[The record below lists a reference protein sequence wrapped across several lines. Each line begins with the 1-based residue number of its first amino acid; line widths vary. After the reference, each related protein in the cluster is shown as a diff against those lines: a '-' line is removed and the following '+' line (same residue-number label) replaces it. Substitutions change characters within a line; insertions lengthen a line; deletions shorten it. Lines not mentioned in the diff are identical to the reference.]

1 MSLCDMHSASSFSSY
16 GGNDEFFDR
25 YICLYNVLYMY
36 NALYMY
42 NVRVSQSHCVVHS
55 NLCKLYYNCCLQFC
69 MFCSTCTCTCT
80 CLLHCTPVAHA
91 VKESDATSPN
101 FFNPPPPPSPP
112 SLSLVS
118 TLQVTLNTVAV
129 VTVAPHAAPLPAA
142 VTEVSAN
149 TVHSLT
155 VPPVN
160 QRSPPTKCLV
170 LAACRVEGVVV
181 RGGVGLLVVW
191 EVLGLH
197 AQAGLIHV
205 HVQFV
210 TTTTCTCTCTYCTLV
225 IYMYIYMYIRFHFHS
240 V

>member
-1 MSLCDMHSASSFSSY
+1 MAEMTSFLTGTFVCTMYVYLSPIVLCIVTFANCTTIIIVVYSFACSAC
-16 GGNDEFFDR
+16 
-25 YICLYNVLYMY
+25 I
-36 NALYMY
+36 
-42 NVRVSQSHCVVHS
+42 
-55 NLCKLYYNCCLQFC
+55 
-69 MFCSTCTCTCT
+69 CTCT

-91 VKESDATSPN
+91 VKESDATRPN

-160 QRSPPTKCLV
+160 QRSPPTRCLV

-210 TTTTCTCTCTYCTLV
+210 TTTTCTLV
-225 IYMYIYMYIRFHFHS
+225 IYMYIYMYI